1 VQKIEIRNTTQNKA
15 VMTVIP
21 RGARSAADLSA
32 MAFVSF
38 SFRGTYPLEEV
49 VVGAHEGDEEAAQKA
64 DEAQEGYQ

>member
-1 VQKIEIRNTTQNKA
+1 MGVVQKIEIHNTTQNKA

-38 SFRGTYPLEEV
+38 SVLTHWKR
-49 VVGAHEGDEEAAQKA
+49 
-64 DEAQEGYQ
+64 

>member
-1 VQKIEIRNTTQNKA
+1 
-15 VMTVIP
+15 MTVIP

-49 VVGAHEGDEEAAQKA
+49 VVGAHEGDEEAAQ
-64 DEAQEGYQ
+64 